1 MNKACFELEYKENK
15 EQVLIKYIGKNNDIV
30 IIEDGITEIGEFAF
44 CGCTAKEI
52 ILPDSVKIIQQCA
65 FASCKNLEKIVLG
78 KGLEYCDDDIILG
91 SPVQEIVWTKPI
103 ESEDDPAFQSL
114 LYSLIREED
123 AVYYPHPEKKYDVL
137 KRFLRVGKP
146 QRTFLLTYNGRSV
159 RLPRYISSYL
169 NRLVVSDAVYDCLTE
184 DGDTS
189 YEYQNLQSCLSD
201 FQNRVSVATEWYVM
215 DNLECAEDYLRI
227 HATLI
232 TKHMTEEADDETL
245 AMYLNLGLLSNK
257 ALQRAL
263 QWAFE
268 KNMPA
273 SVAYILDQMRKRG
286 LKAKTELAL

>member
-1 MNKACFELEYKENK
+1 MEENNNMLVRKADTES
-15 EQVLIKYIGKNNDIV
+15 DIIFV
-30 IIEDGITEIGEFAF
+30 EDGIAEIGEFAF
-44 CGCTAKEI
+44 SGCTAKEI
-52 ILPDSVKIIQQCA
+52 VLPDSVETIQQCA
-65 FASCKNLEKIVLG
+65 FASCKKLERIVFG
-78 KGLEYCDDDIILG
+78 KGLEYCGDDIILG

-103 ESEDDPAFQSL
+103 ESEDDPAFRSL

-123 AVYYPHPEKKYDVL
+123 ALYHQQPEKKYDVL
-137 KRFLRVGKP
+137 KRFLRTGKP

-159 RLPRYISSYL
+159 RLPRYICSYL
-169 NRLVVSDAVYDCLTE
+169 HRLMISDTAYNCLTKN
-184 DGDTS
+184 GNAY
-189 YEYQNLQSCLSD
+189 YEYRNLHSCLSD

-232 TKHMTEEADDETL
+232 TKRMTEEADDETL
-245 AMYLNLGLLSNK
+245 AMYLNLALLSDK
-257 ALQRAL
+257 DLQRTL
-263 QWAFE
+263 QWASE

>member
-1 MNKACFELEYKENK
+1 MEEN
-15 EQVLIKYIGKNNDIV
+15 NNMLVRNTDTESDIIFV
-30 IIEDGITEIGEFAF
+30 EDWVTEIGDFAF
-44 CGCTAKEI
+44 RGCAAKEI
-52 ILPDSVKIIQQCA
+52 ILPDSVESIRQCA
-65 FASCKNLEKIVLG
+65 FAGCKKLEKIVFG

-103 ESEDDPAFQSL
+103 ESEEDSAFRSL

-123 AVYYPHPEKKYDVL
+123 TVYYLHPEKKYDVL
-137 KRFLRVGKP
+137 KRFLRTGRP
-146 QRTFLLTYNGRSV
+146 QRTFLLTCNGRSV
-159 RLPRYISSYL
+159 RLPRYICSYL
-169 NRLVVSDAVYDCLTE
+169 HRLMISDTAYNCLTKN
-184 DGDTS
+184 GNAY
-189 YEYQNLQSCLSD
+189 YEYRNLHSCLSD

-215 DNLECAEDYLRI
+215 DNLECAKDYLII

-232 TKHMTEEADDETL
+232 TKRMTEEADDETL

-257 ALQRAL
+257 DLQRTL
-263 QWAFE
+263 QWASE